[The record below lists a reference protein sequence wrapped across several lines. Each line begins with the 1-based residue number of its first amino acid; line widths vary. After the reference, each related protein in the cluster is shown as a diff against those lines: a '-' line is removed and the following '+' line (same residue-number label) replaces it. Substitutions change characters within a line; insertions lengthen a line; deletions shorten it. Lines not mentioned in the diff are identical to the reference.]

1 VNVAEKKLLQET
13 HDSIIQLK
21 AQFETII
28 IGNGVKG
35 LAKTV
40 RENSDFIAK
49 IKDLPQ
55 IIKEHDI
62 KIGSNRERFNKA
74 YYKIIGGGIVIVAV
88 MELVAKL
95 IFKL

>member
-1 VNVAEKKLLQET
+1 MNVAEKKLLQET

-49 IKDLPQ
+49 IKDLPKL
-55 IIKEHDI
+55 IEKNSE
-62 KIGSNRERFNKA
+62 KIEVQEKRFDKV
-74 YYKIIGGGIVIVAV
+74 YYKIIGGGVVFIAV
-88 MELVAKL
+88 VELIAKL
-95 IFKL
+95 ILKV